1 MECCK
6 EMLDK
11 NLVRRVLEK
20 CGRKRDSAV
29 CGREVSEKS
38 YIYIYKDILRVGE
51 KCCRVERSREG
62 SGKSVVETWCRE
74 VLDKSF
80 VEMCCIEV
88 SEKSFVEN
96 CWRRVLQRC
105 VVERVL
111 EKSLIEMCG

>member
-1 MECCK
+1 MIAQCVVEKCR
-6 EMLDK
+6 
-11 NLVRRVLEK
+11 RRV
-20 CGRKRDSAV
+20 
-29 CGREVSEKS
+29 
-38 YIYIYKDILRVGE
+38 IYIYKDILRVGE